1 MASGKTKKKEI
12 IIKLDKKV
20 FDRVFKVIDFFLLI
34 FFLTISCSKN
44 QVKVKLDDACKFQDE
59 KKEIL
64 ICDEEKI
71 WKITRKRHPKF
82 FKNCQEIQ
90 YHTFKNRKKYKEFSL
105 KDIFCRNS
113 F

>member
-1 MASGKTKKKEI
+1 MNLIKKNYLILLTGYKYI
-12 IIKLDKKV
+12 L
-20 FDRVFKVIDFFLLI
+20 LLI

-64 ICDEEKI
+64 RGDEEKI

-82 FKNCQEIQ
+82 VKNGQEMQ
-90 YHTFKNRKKYKEFSL
+90 YHTFKNRKKYKNKVYKCEYL
-105 KDIFCRNS
+105 NENYIFIKN
-113 F
+113 

>member
-1 MASGKTKKKEI
+1 MNLIKKNYLILLTGYKYI
-12 IIKLDKKV
+12 L
-20 FDRVFKVIDFFLLI
+20 LLI
-34 FFLTISCSKN
+34 FSLTISCSKN

-90 YHTFKNRKKYKEFSL
+90 YHTFINEKKYKNKVYKCEYL
-105 KDIFCRNS
+105 NENYIFIKN
-113 F
+113 

>member
-1 MASGKTKKKEI
+1 MNLIKKNYLILLTGYKYT
-12 IIKLDKKV
+12 L
-20 FDRVFKVIDFFLLI
+20 LLI
-34 FFLTISCSKN
+34 FFLTISCTKN
-44 QVKVKLDDACKFQDE
+44 QVKIKLDDACKFQDE

-90 YHTFKNRKKYKEFSL
+90 YHTIKNKKKFKNKVYKCEYL
-105 KDIFCRNS
+105 NENYIFIKN
-113 F
+113 

>member
-1 MASGKTKKKEI
+1 MNLIKKSYLILLTGYKYI
-12 IIKLDKKV
+12 L
-20 FDRVFKVIDFFLLI
+20 LLI

-44 QVKVKLDDACKFQDE
+44 QIKVKLDDFCKFQDE

-90 YHTFKNRKKYKEFSL
+90 YHTFKNRKKYKNKVYKCEYLNESYIFI
-105 KDIFCRNS
+105 KD
-113 F
+113 

>member
-1 MASGKTKKKEI
+1 MSLIKKSYLILFTGYKYI
-12 IIKLDKKV
+12 L
-20 FDRVFKVIDFFLLI
+20 LLI
-34 FFLTISCSKN
+34 FFLTISCTKN
-44 QVKVKLDDACKFQDE
+44 QVKIKLDDACKFQDE

-90 YHTFKNRKKYKEFSL
+90 YHTIKNKKKYKNKVYKCEYLNENYIFI
-105 KDIFCRNS
+105 KD
-113 F
+113 

>member
-1 MASGKTKKKEI
+1 MC
-12 IIKLDKKV
+12 
-20 FDRVFKVIDFFLLI
+20 FI
-34 FFLTISCSKN
+34 FFLTISCTKN
-44 QVKVKLDDACKFQDE
+44 QVKIKLDDACKFQDE

-90 YHTFKNRKKYKEFSL
+90 YHTIKNKKKFKNKVYKCEYL
-105 KDIFCRNS
+105 NETYIFIKN
-113 F
+113 

>member
-1 MASGKTKKKEI
+1 MNLIKKNYLI
-12 IIKLDKKV
+12 LLIKYKYIL
-20 FDRVFKVIDFFLLI
+20 LLI
-34 FFLTISCSKN
+34 FFLTISCTKN

-90 YHTFKNRKKYKEFSL
+90 YHTFKNEKKYKNKVYKCEYLNENYIFI
-105 KDIFCRNS
+105 KD
-113 F
+113 

>member
-1 MASGKTKKKEI
+1 MNLIKKNYLILLTGYKYT
-12 IIKLDKKV
+12 L
-20 FDRVFKVIDFFLLI
+20 LLI
-34 FFLTISCSKN
+34 FFLTISCTKN

-90 YHTFKNRKKYKEFSL
+90 YHTFKNRKKYKNKVYKCEYL
-105 KDIFCRNS
+105 NENYIFIKN
-113 F
+113 

>member
-1 MASGKTKKKEI
+1 MIFIKKSYLILFTGYKYI
-12 IIKLDKKV
+12 L
-20 FDRVFKVIDFFLLI
+20 LLI
-34 FFLTISCSKN
+34 FFLTISCTKN
-44 QVKVKLDDACKFQDE
+44 QVKIKLDDACKFQDE

-90 YHTFKNRKKYKEFSL
+90 YHTIKNKKKYKNKVYKCEYLNENYIFI
-105 KDIFCRNS
+105 KD
-113 F
+113 

>member
-1 MASGKTKKKEI
+1 MNLIKKNYLILLTGYKYT
-12 IIKLDKKV
+12 L
-20 FDRVFKVIDFFLLI
+20 LLI
-34 FFLTISCSKN
+34 FFLTISCTKN

-90 YHTFKNRKKYKEFSL
+90 YHAFKNRKKYKNTVYKCEYLNENYIFI
-105 KDIFCRNS
+105 KD
-113 F
+113 

>member
-1 MASGKTKKKEI
+1 MNLIKKNYLILLTGYKYT
-12 IIKLDKKV
+12 L
-20 FDRVFKVIDFFLLI
+20 LLI

-44 QVKVKLDDACKFQDE
+44 QVKIKLDDACKFQDE

-90 YHTFKNRKKYKEFSL
+90 YHTIKNKKKFKNKVYKCEYLNDTYIFS
-105 KDIFCRNS
+105 KD
-113 F
+113 

>member
-1 MASGKTKKKEI
+1 MNLIKKSYLILLTGYKYI
-12 IIKLDKKV
+12 L
-20 FDRVFKVIDFFLLI
+20 LLI

-44 QVKVKLDDACKFQDE
+44 QVKVKLDDACKFQDK

-82 FKNCQEIQ
+82 LKNCQEVS
-90 YHTFKNRKKYKEFSL
+90 YRTFKNKKKYKNKVYKCEYLNESYIFI
-105 KDIFCRNS
+105 KD
-113 F
+113 